1 MIEVRRPVK
10 LDSVN
15 RKIISVLHMHA
26 DITNVALAERVGLSR
41 SACFARVKALKDAG
55 YFVTFVA
62 EIDMDRVCEHV
73 FAYVEFTLAD
83 TSLRVRQAF
92 EERIKGIP
100 EFMDCFYVSGDV
112 HYISYTCCASVRALN
127 GLCDELAGD
136 EALRLEKVTTRVV
149 LNRAKWHLGYPLSK
163 LKWFD

>member
-1 MIEVRRPVK
+1 MRRPVK

-15 RKIISVLHMHA
+15 RKIISLLHTQANM
-26 DITNVALAERVGLSR
+26 TNVELAERIGLSR

-83 TSLRVRQAF
+83 TSLRVREAF
-92 EERIKGIP
+92 ERRINTIP

-112 HYISYTCCASVRALN
+112 HYISYTCCPSVSALN
-127 GLCDELAGD
+127 ALIDQLTGD
-136 EALRLEKVTTRVV
+136 EALKLEKVTARVV